1 MVKNGKAQL
10 VAISEIE
17 EIISSAVKELKQNL
31 LLIENLNE
39 SFLKSAKNINVDG
52 FSGEFRDSFM
62 DEIDKERRLTQ
73 NLNAHN
79 LVAVRLFAN
88 RYDQFLSE
96 TASQSYVYETELIP
110 TGNSGS

>member
-1 MVKNGKAQL
+1 
-10 VAISEIE
+10 
-17 EIISSAVKELKQNL
+17 
-31 LLIENLNE
+31 
-39 SFLKSAKNINVDG
+39 SFIQSAKNINEKA

-62 DEIDKERRLTQ
+62 DEVDRERRLIQ

-79 LVAVRLFAN
+79 LDAVRLFAN